1 MKRDNAPKK
10 FQIYPWSKEIDEE
23 VKNTLRRMKTSNSEE
38 KSEFLIL
45 GELNPPKDRRIPR
58 RNQEI
63 TNGETWGTLTV
74 ALEKWRVKKSEEVS
88 SVRGGLK
95 RENRTV

>member
-45 GELNPPKDRRIPR
+45 G
-58 RNQEI
+58 
-63 TNGETWGTLTV
+63 
-74 ALEKWRVKKSEEVS
+74 S
-88 SVRGGLK
+88 
-95 RENRTV
+95 